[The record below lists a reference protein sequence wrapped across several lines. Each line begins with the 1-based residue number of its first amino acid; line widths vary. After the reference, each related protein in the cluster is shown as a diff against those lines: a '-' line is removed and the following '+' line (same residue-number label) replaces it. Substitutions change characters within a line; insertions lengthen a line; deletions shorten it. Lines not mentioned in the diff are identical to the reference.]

1 MVNYYGKFL
10 DKLSSVLSPLYCL
23 LNKTATWKWGQT
35 ERKAFETVKEKLSKA
50 PVLEHYDP
58 EKPLTLATD
67 ASPYGVGA
75 VSSHVIEDGSEK
87 PIAYAS
93 CTLNLAEK
101 RYSQLDKEAL
111 AIVFG
116 VKRFH

>member
-1 MVNYYGKFL
+1 M
-10 DKLSSVLSPLYCL
+10 
-23 LNKTATWKWGQT
+23 
-35 ERKAFETVKEKLSKA
+35 KA

-58 EKPLTLATD
+58 EKLLTLATD

-75 VSSHVIEDGSEK
+75 VLSHVMEDDSEK

-93 CTLNLAEK
+93 LALNLVEK
-101 RYSQLDKEAL
+101 RYSQLAKEAL

-116 VKRFH
+116 VKRFHRY